1 MLRAARLRIEKP
13 AAQCARKFVRHEGA
27 QPGVL
32 RRNFYFPLG
41 VEIRPT
47 TLYTHGVTFKGY
59 MVQHVMEREGHTNV
73 KKSQT
78 KIIRFPIRKR
88 PKYHRTNTQN
98 HSKSYPR

>member
-47 TLYTHGVTFKGY
+47 TLYTHGVTFNGY
-59 MVQHVMEREGHTNV
+59 MVQHVKELEGHTNV

-88 PKYHRTNTQN
+88 PKYHRTNTPN
-98 HSKSYPR
+98 HSKSFPR